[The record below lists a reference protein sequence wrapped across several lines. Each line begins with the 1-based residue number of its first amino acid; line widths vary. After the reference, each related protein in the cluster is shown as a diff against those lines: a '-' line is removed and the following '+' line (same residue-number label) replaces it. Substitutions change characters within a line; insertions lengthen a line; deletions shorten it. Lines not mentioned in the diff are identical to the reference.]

1 MKNRKTII
9 VAFVLVACMLVGV
22 GYAALSDTFLFEG
35 HATVSEAG
43 AEDAFNEDVVLL
55 GIVRDGVG
63 GSDVVSDVT
72 DISTYGY
79 TASCNVAEDKAS
91 YHVYSLKGQT
101 DSKTIVF
108 RIKNE
113 GDLAAT
119 LDVAASGAS
128 TNNNTEYFDVTYS
141 LADNSSTAL
150 AAGATVDVAVTV
162 TLKQT
167 PETTISGDFTF
178 TFVANSAGTP

>member
-22 GYAALSDTFLFEG
+22 GYAALSDTFVLNG
-35 HATVSEAG
+35 QATVSEDN

-79 TASCNVAEDKAS
+79 TASCNVAQDSAS
-91 YHVYSLKGQT
+91 YHIYSLKGQY

-108 RIKNE
+108 RIKNN

-119 LDVAASGAS
+119 LDVAVSGAD
-128 TNNNTEYFDVTYS
+128 TNNNSEYFNVTYNLS
-141 LADNSSTAL
+141 NGSSTPL
-150 AAGATVDVAVTV
+150 AAGAFVDVAVTV
-162 TLKQT
+162 TLNKT
-167 PETTISGDFTF
+167 PGTTTSGDFTF
-178 TFVANSAGTP
+178 TFNANSTP